1 MPVGCSDQG
10 HMQYRSRIEIV
21 AHILRAV
28 NGSGV
33 TTKTAIMYKAFLSY
47 AQMKEY
53 LSLLTESDLLQY
65 VEATHMFKITEKGLR
80 FLKIFSEIDQA
91 MNEEGSEQFVQS
103 YAKL

>member
-1 MPVGCSDQG
+1 
-10 HMQYRSRIEIV
+10 MQYRSRIEIV

-28 NGSGV
+28 NGSRG
-33 TTKTAIMYKAFLSY
+33 TTRTAIMYKAFPTY

-65 VEATHMFKITEKGLR
+65 VEATHTFKITEKGLR

-91 MNEEGSEQFVQS
+91 MNEEGREQFVPS
-103 YAKL
+103 YAKV